1 MTNQRETRH
10 ASKNVQKKLCVVM
23 LVCNPSTQET
33 EAGGKPHIIQQ
44 ILIQAR
50 PMAQQIK
57 KDTCCDP
64 NNLSSMSGTHMM
76 QIKNQLTGC
85 L

>member
-33 EAGGKPHIIQQ
+33 EAGG
-44 ILIQAR
+44 
-50 PMAQQIK
+50 
-57 KDTCCDP
+57 
-64 NNLSSMSGTHMM
+64 
-76 QIKNQLTGC
+76 
-85 L
+85 